1 MVRYVDLVQGEVF
14 VAIVKGALIVAACQM
29 VVFAT
34 PASAQGGGGGGF
46 GFTFSSHNPYVGP
59 KYSPD
64 EDVGGCVWRRIRSAV
79 RMSALGQK
87 RTSHVRAGFK
97 FPD

>member
-14 VAIVKGALIVAACQM
+14 VAIVKGALIVAACLM

-46 GFTFSSHNPYVGP
+46 GFTFGSHNPYVGP
-59 KYSPD
+59 KYSSD
-64 EDVGGCVWRRIRSAV
+64 EDVGGCVWRRQWTVDARGRRILKKIRICY
-79 RMSALGQK
+79 
-87 RTSHVRAGFK
+87 
-97 FPD
+97 